1 MQNNQ
6 LNIEAEVIRSAF
18 TTTEYVIR
26 GARSY
31 LVILHAGQCT
41 LIEGEDEM
49 IIAAPALVWTPVGIS
64 ARLSISPG
72 SRGVVL
78 RIPET
83 ILGLSI
89 PAGSISG
96 YIRQAIRKVIV
107 LHSVPPSL
115 IQRMSRLFDD
125 IRGELYENDPAA
137 QEIVQHSL
145 SLMLI
150 HFWRASKP
158 AIHGAVLL
166 PRQIVHEFLGLVEL
180 HMQSHWTIERY
191 SKYLGVSKDR
201 LNTATRRSVGMSP
214 NQYIQQRLMSE
225 VKTLLLNSDL
235 SVSEIAFKLGFA
247 DAAYFNRFFQRH
259 ENIPPGRFRTRG
271 VQQDGQ
277 KIRGSEFAAWP

>member
-1 MQNNQ
+1 MQTSQ
-6 LNIEAEVIRSAF
+6 LNIEAETIRSAF

-31 LVILHAGQCT
+31 FVILYAGQCRLVET
-41 LIEGEDEM
+41 GDTQIVE
-49 IIAAPALVWTPVGIS
+49 APALIWTPVGTT

-72 SRGVVL
+72 SRGVLL

-89 PAGSISG
+89 PAGSITG
-96 YIRQAIRKVIV
+96 YIRQAIRKTIV
-107 LHSVPPSL
+107 LQAANPSL
-115 IQRMSRLFDD
+115 IRRMNQLFDE
-125 IRGELYENDPAA
+125 ISGELCQNDPAA
-137 QEIVQHSL
+137 QAIVHHSL
-145 SLMLI
+145 SLMLV
-150 HFWRASKP
+150 HFWRASNP
-158 AIHGAVLL
+158 TVHGAVLL

-191 SKYLGVSKDR
+191 SKHLGVSKDR

-214 NQYIQQRLMSE
+214 NQYVQKRLMAE

-235 SVSEIAFKLGFA
+235 GVAEIAFKLGFT

-259 ENIPPGRFRTRG
+259 EKIPPGRFRTRG
-271 VQQDGQ
+271 IRQGGQ
-277 KIRGSEFAAWP
+277 RIRDMEFAA